1 MRSII
6 LTLLITLAAAACIG
20 SSPFEP
26 WETGPRPAI
35 AQIQPSPAAVGDA
48 ITITGSGFTP
58 TNNTLKIGAGYVY
71 KLSSADSTSIRLALP
86 SYLGACPPNQ
96 EVCVALALPM
106 APGDYKLSVI
116 NANGTSNQVSFQVIT
131 K

>member
-6 LTLLITLAAAACIG
+6 TTVVITLAAAACIG
-20 SSPFEP
+20 SSPFAP
-26 WETGPRPAI
+26 LRPRPAI
-35 AQIQPSPAAVGDA
+35 EQILPSPASVGDQV
-48 ITITGSGFTP
+48 TITGTGFTA
-58 TNNTLKIGAGYVY
+58 TGNALKIGAGYI
-71 KLSSADSTSIRLALP
+71 LRLDSTDSTSIRLTLP

-96 EVCVALALPM
+96 EVCVALALPL

-116 NANGTSNQVSFQVIT
+116 NANGTSNQISFAVVA

>member
-1 MRSII
+1 MRSIVS
-6 LTLLITLAAAACIG
+6 TLLLTFAAAACIG
-20 SSPFEP
+20 SSPFAP
-26 WETGPRPAI
+26 LGPRPAV
-35 AQIQPSPAAVGDA
+35 AKVQPSPASVGDQV
-48 ITITGSGFTP
+48 TVTGTGFTP
-58 TNNTLKIGAGYVY
+58 TGNALEIGAGYIL
-71 KLSSADSTSIRLALP
+71 KLDSADSTSIRLALP

-116 NANGTSNQVSFQVIT
+116 NANGTSNQVSFTVIA